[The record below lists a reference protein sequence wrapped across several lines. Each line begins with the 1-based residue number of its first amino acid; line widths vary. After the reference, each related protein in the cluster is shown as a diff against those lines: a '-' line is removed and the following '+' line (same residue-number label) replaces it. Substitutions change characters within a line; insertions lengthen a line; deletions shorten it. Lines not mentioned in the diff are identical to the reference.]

1 MYATP
6 PDVGVLTCQVI
17 RLLDIDPELAMRLRE
32 DDRAEARERLTL
44 STRTIATGEWALGDE
59 SPRTHPFGLVVLD
72 GLLQRE
78 TALNGRMS
86 IQLLGRGDLVLPA
99 QSPSEFLE
107 ADVSWRA
114 AVDTEVAILDDRV
127 QASLAL
133 WPGLALGLLQRVAE
147 QVTRLAIQTAIAQ
160 LPRVEDRLEATFWD
174 LADRWGHVTPSG
186 IHLPLQLT
194 HEALARLVGGRRPT
208 ISLALTALA
217 EREIVMRQP
226 DGSWLIVARE
236 PSLTART
243 VAEAPPRVT
252 RTAPP
257 EPPPVA
263 AVHDAW
269 EPETRAAVLAS
280 ARRAGTFYVAAA
292 ERVESDRLR
301 FEATR
306 QRSRALREQAARERA
321 ERDSE
326 RDHRRPLI
334 LHVPPAPSAG

>member
-1 MYATP
+1 MPT
-6 PDVGVLTCQVI
+6 VI
-17 RLLDIDPELAMRLRE
+17 HLLDIDPELATSLRD

-44 STRTIATGEWALGDE
+44 NTVMVPAGEWAL
-59 SPRTHPFGLVVLD
+59 SHQAARTHPFGLVVLD

-78 TALNGRMS
+78 TTLAGRTS

-99 QSPSEFLE
+99 ESASEFL
-107 ADVSWRA
+107 DVAIRWRA

-133 WPGLALGLLQRVAE
+133 WPGLALGLVRRCAE
-147 QVTRLAIQTAIAQ
+147 QLTRLATQTAIAQ

-194 HEALARLVGGRRPT
+194 HEALARIVGGRRPT

-226 DGSWLIVARE
+226 DGSWLVVARE
-236 PSLTART
+236 PSLAVGKTA
-243 VAEAPPRVT
+243 ESAPMVT

-257 EPPPVA
+257 A
-263 AVHDAW
+263 APASLPGPDPW
-269 EPETRAAVLAS
+269 EPATRAAVLAS
-280 ARRAGTFYVAAA
+280 AHRAGDSYTLAT
-292 ERVESDRLR
+292 ERVETDRMR

-306 QRSRALREQAARERA
+306 RRSRELREQTARERA
-321 ERDSE
+321 EREGDRVGRLPVSP
-326 RDHRRPLI
+326 R
-334 LHVPPAPSAG
+334 VPPAPSAG